1 MCFKEKA
8 NHKSVVGLGFSL
20 IKIVE
25 INSKR
30 AVMNFFMYTL
40 IPVSLLKCE
49 TIMLLQKK
57 IKEKNTV
64 EKPEKLLGEKKRQN
78 IKLYLSKIP

>member
-1 MCFKEKA
+1 MRFKEKA

-30 AVMNFFMYTL
+30 AVMDFFMYTFV
-40 IPVSLLKCE
+40 PVFLLKCE

-57 IKEKNTV
+57 IKEKNTL
-64 EKPEKLLGEKKRQN
+64 EKPEKLSKK
-78 IKLYLSKIP
+78 KKPKH

>member
-1 MCFKEKA
+1 MRFKEKA

-30 AVMNFFMYTL
+30 AAMDFFMYTL
-40 IPVSLLKCE
+40 VPVFLLKCE
-49 TIMLLQKK
+49 TILLLQKK
-57 IKEKNTV
+57 IKEKNTLG
-64 EKPEKLLGEKKRQN
+64 EPEKLSKK
-78 IKLYLSKIP
+78 KKKVPKY

>member
-30 AVMNFFMYTL
+30 AVVDFFMCTL
-40 IPVSLLKCE
+40 VPVFLLKCE
-49 TIMLLQKK
+49 TTMLLQKK
-57 IKEKNTV
+57 IKEKSTLG
-64 EKPEKLLGEKKRQN
+64 KPEKLSGKNKKN
-78 IKLYLSKIP
+78 KGNKILSIT

>member
-1 MCFKEKA
+1 MRFKEKA

-30 AVMNFFMYTL
+30 AAMDFFMYTL
-40 IPVSLLKCE
+40 VPVFLLKCE
-49 TIMLLQKK
+49 TILLLQKK
-57 IKEKNTV
+57 IKEKNTLG
-64 EKPEKLLGEKKRQN
+64 EPEKLSKK
-78 IKLYLSKIP
+78 KKVPKY